1 MVVGARQKFSIFQAN
16 NLVSKK
22 NRALSKFSY
31 RILHY
36 LKKKKSVRKSQIC
49 VDHANHLNLLKSLL
63 KTKMFAEVYN
73 QNLLHTTFLKAVFSL
88 SEKFQFNLSAET
100 YHEYSWQPYQ
110 LLDKKF
116 GGGIPQL

>member
-22 NRALSKFSY
+22 NRALPKFSY

-36 LKKKKSVRKSQIC
+36 LKKKKKSVRKSQIC

-73 QNLLHTTFLKAVFSL
+73 QNLLHTTF
-88 SEKFQFNLSAET
+88 
-100 YHEYSWQPYQ
+100 
-110 LLDKKF
+110 
-116 GGGIPQL
+116 